1 MTVHFDHQ
9 LPLTTYNFSSV
20 FDLLDLTRP
29 ACNCLATQQL
39 MCRPDDAFNPLVT
52 TTFQVSCI
60 LVISHIF
67 HLLLK
72 PLGQPGPFAQI
83 LAGVVVGPSVLS
95 RIQRVEDF
103 FIQASSAKYYEFFS
117 FICRMLFMFSI
128 GLETDIPYLK
138 RNFRVVSIVAGG
150 GSILA
155 FMFGLPLFWLLAKI
169 YRITQERFAFF
180 LLVLTV
186 IANSASPIVIR
197 LIAESKFDTSDLGR
211 LSIYCSLINEM
222 SCVVFVSMLRAFASL
237 SIVDAIILALFT
249 LGLIKIN
256 KYLSYFFNARNR
268 RNRFIS
274 NREVFVIIFL
284 LTNLSLLMEWAGYT
298 AMTACFVVGLMFPR
312 EGKTARTLV
321 HKLTYAVNTFIL
333 PVFFGYTGF
342 QFDIMTV
349 FNKMTLALTVF
360 MILVSAG
367 TRIAGTLAACHYLL
381 IPWSESLILAFLLNL
396 KGNYD
401 LILINTAPEPQMVW
415 SPDVHNFLLAVVV
428 LNTLIVGPIVTIL
441 LNREE
446 SCTHYPTT
454 LEILNPESEL
464 RMLACVYV
472 PRHVS
477 GHVTLVSALGGC
489 PNAPIKP
496 YLVHLVELP
505 KKRKSKLMYHQLED
519 GDQFSDED
527 EYGGNDVLEIS
538 DAVDPFTSETK
549 ILIHQ
554 RKLVSSFLTI
564 NEDVCNNAEDLRVSI
579 IFLPFHKHQRID
591 GKMENSMEEI
601 RTINQKVIRHAP
613 CSVGIFVDRGQ
624 TGFQQPHGSP
634 SVQNVATLF
643 FGGPDDREALACSK
657 RISMHSQ
664 VSLTVIRFVP
674 TSSRHNSWINDASL
688 KDEEVIMAISNIG
701 TENEIDN
708 AFVETFYNR
717 YVAQG
722 KAGFLEKHVSDGVG
736 TVAALKEIADMYSLF
751 IVGKGGRGHSPLTDG
766 MSDWEECPE
775 LGLVGDLLASSEMNI
790 SGSVLVIQRHR
801 HSEIDTGLFDD

>member
-1 MTVHFDHQ
+1 ME
-9 LPLTTYNFSSV
+9 
-20 FDLLDLTRP
+20 
-29 ACNCLATQQL
+29 ATEQL
-39 MCRPDDAFNPLVT
+39 MCQPVDAFNPLIT
-52 TTFQVSCI
+52 TSFQVSCI

-72 PLGQPGPFAQI
+72 PLGQPGPIAQL
-83 LAGVVVGPSVLS
+83 LAGVVVGPTFLS
-95 RIQRVEDF
+95 RINKVEDF
-103 FIQASSAKYYEFFS
+103 FIQASSAKYYQFFS

-138 RNFRVVSIVAGG
+138 RNIRVVSIVAGA

-155 FMFGLPLFWLLAKI
+155 CMFGGPLVWLLSKVF
-169 YRITQERFAFF
+169 RVTKQRFEFF
-180 LLVLTV
+180 LLILTV
-186 IANSASPIVIR
+186 LANSASPIVIR
-197 LIAESKFDTSDLGR
+197 MIAESKFDTADLGR
-211 LSIYCSLINEM
+211 LAIYCSLINEM
-222 SCVVFVSMLRAFASL
+222 SCVAVVGMLRAFTSF
-237 SIVDAIILALFT
+237 STFGSAILVTLFT
-249 LGLIKIN
+249 VALVIVN
-256 KYLSYFFNARNR
+256 KYLSYFFNKRNR
-268 RNRFIS
+268 NNRFVTNS
-274 NREVFVIIFL
+274 EVFVIIFL
-284 LTNLSLLMEWAGYT
+284 LTSLSLFAEWIGYT
-298 AMTACFVVGLMFPR
+298 AMTSCFLVGLMFPR
-312 EGKTARTLV
+312 EGKTARTLL

-333 PVFFGYTGF
+333 PVYFGYTGF
-342 QFDIMTV
+342 QFDLSTI
-349 FNKMTLALTVF
+349 FNKLTLALTVL
-360 MILVSAG
+360 MILVSVG
-367 TRIAGTLAACHYLL
+367 TRIVGTLAACHYLK
-381 IPWSESLILAFLLNL
+381 IPWNESLILAFLLNL

-401 LILINTAPEPQMVW
+401 LILISTAPEPKMVW
-415 SPDVHNFLLAVVV
+415 STDIHNFLLTVVV
-428 LNTLIVGPIVTIL
+428 LNTLIIGPVVAIL
-441 LNREE
+441 FNKEE
-446 SCTHYPTT
+446 SCAHYPTT

-477 GHVTLVSALGGC
+477 GHVSLISALGGC

-519 GDQFSDED
+519 GDQFSDEE
-527 EYGGNDVLEIS
+527 EYGGNDVLEIN
-538 DAVDPFTSETK
+538 DAVDSFTSETK

-554 RKLVSSFLTI
+554 SKLVSSFLTI
-564 NEDVCNNAEDLRVSI
+564 NEDLCNGAEDLRVSI

-634 SVQNVATLF
+634 SVQNIATLF

-664 VSLTVIRFVP
+664 VSLTVIRFIP
-674 TSSRHNSWINDASL
+674 TTSSRHNSWINDASH
-688 KDEEVIMAISNIG
+688 KDEEVIMAISNVG

-722 KAGFLEKHVSDGVG
+722 KASFVEKYVSDGLG
-736 TVAALKEIADMYSLF
+736 TVAALREIAEMYSLF
-751 IVGKGGRGHSPLTDG
+751 IVGKGGRGNSPLTTG

-790 SGSVLVIQRHR
+790 SGSILVIQRHR
-801 HSEIDTGLFDD
+801 HSETDTGLLDD